1 MGSAAG
7 PPVPLLTVG
16 LEDLAVDDV
25 GQGLQLLL
33 QQALGRQVPDEVPQQ
48 GPVVRDLTR
57 VVKHGAG
64 RSPLHLLPKHL
75 QPLFF
80 LLRFSQDGA
89 LGSAAA

>member
-1 MGSAAG
+1 M
-7 PPVPLLTVG
+7 PLLTVG

-48 GPVVRDLTR
+48 GPAVQDLTR

-64 RSPLHLLPKHL
+64 RSPLGLLPKHL

-80 LLRFSQDGA
+80 PLCFSQDGA
-89 LGSAAA
+89 PGSADA